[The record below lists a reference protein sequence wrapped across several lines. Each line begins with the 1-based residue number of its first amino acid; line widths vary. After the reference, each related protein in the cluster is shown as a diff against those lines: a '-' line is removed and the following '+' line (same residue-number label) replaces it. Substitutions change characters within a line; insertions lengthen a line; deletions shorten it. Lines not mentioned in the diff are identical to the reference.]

1 MIVSSSK
8 RNLQWIKTLWMMYI
22 LFPFRIKGIERVQNI
37 IYYGIS
43 ILLFG
48 IYIYILSKRRIEK
61 VYFRDAFF
69 YLFIFTILVL
79 LAYFVPIVKNT
90 KDFSYLQLYEYYL
103 GRIVIVTGSCVL
115 VKSLREYIDLLM
127 YAVNTYVLF
136 SVALLIP
143 RLHYFYQGILSLDNS
158 QLTRMQELY
167 SQAYYTRFGLQGYSG
182 FGCTI
187 MCSLVVMMCCYLIV
201 ERLSKKKTIKKYITH
216 LLIALIGTL
225 MYGRIGFLI
234 SIILVIFTVVYLT
247 IIYGKFYI
255 LVSFLALSVAAIV
268 IFIVNEKK
276 LEQISSI
283 YWMFEGF
290 FNYLD
295 TGQFITKSTDQLST
309 MYVHPSMQTFLYGDG
324 YYTVLG
330 SYYMQ
335 TDVGYL
341 RPLLF
346 WGIFGEILYYSQ
358 LVPLIHSM
366 YRRLKEH
373 NGIFFI
379 ILCILFIVPYELKGE
394 VVMTFAVTL
403 YSLLGMILIEQEKN
417 F

>member
-48 IYIYILSKRRIEK
+48 IYIYILSKKRIEK
-61 VYFRDAFF
+61 VYFRDAVF